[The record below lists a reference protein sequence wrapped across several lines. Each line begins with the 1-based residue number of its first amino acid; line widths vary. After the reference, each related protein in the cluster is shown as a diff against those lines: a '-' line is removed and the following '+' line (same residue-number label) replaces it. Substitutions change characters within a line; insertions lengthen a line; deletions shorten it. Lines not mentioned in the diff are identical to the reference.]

1 MTLNRKEQAKLA
13 RHIITI
19 DKLTSDP
26 RIVEQLSLVANEL
39 FALSGYDDNG
49 VALDLSEYLHEK
61 VERLKTGKNTSDD
74 TWEVYALTSLE
85 KQL

>member
-13 RHIITI
+13 RHIIAI

-61 VERLKTGKNTSDD
+61 VERLKAGKDASDD
-74 TWEVYALTSLE
+74 TWEAYALASLE